1 MRVNPSSFRR
11 LAVVLV
17 LAAFTLAPAMAQRVP
32 KKPISYDAYD
42 SWRSIQGT
50 QISRDGVWLTYTL
63 APQDG
68 DGELLVRNLQTG
80 KEWRLSRGTGA
91 VITADAKFVVYS
103 VAPVKADVEKAKKD
117 KKKPEEQPKNSL
129 GILNLAT
136 GEVTTVERIK
146 NFKVA
151 EDGTTHVAYLL
162 EAPLPKPEEK
172 KDADKKEAAVKEPE
186 KKEPEAKAPAAKGE
200 DAAKKPKEKK
210 KDPGTELVI
219 RELATGKTVSVAEV
233 VEYTWNKPG
242 SLLAYAVSSKKP
254 EDDGAAV
261 WKAAGGTMVSLL
273 KGLGH
278 YKSLTFDEKGGQLA
292 FLSDRD
298 DYKADVSPYKLYHW
312 ADPAAPSPAEI
323 SRSSSAA
330 GNDPQAKLGAP
341 AAVAAEVASGAAKG
355 MPQGMAVSENGRLS
369 FSKDGTKLFFG
380 YAVPPQPEPAED
392 APVPLKVD
400 IWSYKDQ
407 DLQPMQKV
415 SADQEKKRS
424 YTAVIHFLPKER
436 KLVSLAGPDMPGLT
450 FSEDS
455 KIAIGVNS
463 QPYRMLV
470 SWDQGYNDVSL
481 VNVAD
486 GSRKKVLEKFPGG
499 VVISPGGQ
507 YLLYYDEVGRNWFT
521 YRILDGKT
529 FNLTEK
535 LGVNFFQEEAD
546 TPSDPGSYGNAGWIE
561 GDKAILIYDKYD
573 IWEVKPDGSGARLAT
588 AGLGRKEGV
597 VFRYTRLD
605 PEERT
610 ISAKAPLLLSAM
622 DDATKGTGFY
632 RAALGSS
639 VPPEKIIMMSKLMS
653 GLRKAK
659 NAEVYLFTIQTFSEF
674 PNLWTSGPGF
684 FDMKKVSDANPQQA
698 EYVWGRAELIKY
710 MNADGVMLDA
720 ILTKPD
726 NFDPDKKYPL
736 MVYIYE
742 KLADGLHRF
751 SNPGPGTSIN
761 PARYVSNG
769 YILLQPD
776 IVYETGYPGS
786 DALKCVLPAV
796 QTVVGMG
803 FIDPKRIGIQGH
815 SWGGYQ
821 ITYMITQTDIFAAV
835 EAGASVTNMTS
846 AYGGI
851 RWGSGMVREFQY
863 EKTQSR
869 IGATLFN
876 RALQFIENSPVFWV
890 ERVQTPYLTIHN
902 DEDDAVPWYQGI
914 EFVTAMRR
922 LGKEAYMFNFN
933 TEKHGLRER
942 ENQKYWTIHL
952 DEFFDHFL
960 LGKPRPEWMDKG
972 VPFIERGKRDVSGY
986 YKKPETKK

>member
-1 MRVNPSSFRR
+1 M
-11 LAVVLV
+11 
-17 LAAFTLAPAMAQRVP
+17 
-32 KKPISYDAYD
+32 
-42 SWRSIQGT
+42 
-50 QISRDGVWLTYTL
+50 
-63 APQDG
+63 
-68 DGELLVRNLQTG
+68 
-80 KEWRLSRGTGA
+80 
-91 VITADAKFVVYS
+91 
-103 VAPVKADVEKAKKD
+103 VAPPKADVEKAKKD
-117 KKKPEEQPKNSL
+117 KKKPEEQPKSSL

-136 GEVTTVERIK
+136 GEVAAAERVK
-146 NFKVA
+146 SFKVA
-151 EDGTTHVAYLL
+151 EDGTSHVAYLL

-172 KDADKKEAAVKEPE
+172 KDADKKEAAAKEPE
-186 KKEPEAKAPAAKGE
+186 KKAPEAKAAPAAKPE
-200 DAAKKPKEKK
+200 ESAKKPKEKK

-219 RELATGKTVSVAEV
+219 RELVTGKTVSVPEV
-233 VEYTWNKPG
+233 VEYIWNKSG
-242 SLLAYAVSSKKP
+242 SMLAYAVSSKKP
-254 EDDGAAV
+254 EDDGASV
-261 WKAAGGTMVSLL
+261 WKAADGTTTPLL

-278 YKSLTFDEKGGQLA
+278 YKSLTFDEKGAQLA

-312 ADPAAPSPAEI
+312 TEAAPAAAAPAPKAKPAAPAVS
-323 SRSSSAA
+323 
-330 GNDPQAKLGAP
+330 GA
-341 AAVAAEVASGAAKG
+341 VELASGTAKG

-380 YAVPPQPEPAED
+380 YAAPPQPEPAED
-392 APVPLKVD
+392 APAPVKVD

-407 DLQPMQKV
+407 DLQPMQALN
-415 SADQEKKRS
+415 ADQEKKRS
-424 YTAVIHFLPKER
+424 FQAVVHFLPKER
-436 KLVSLAGPDMPGLT
+436 KLVPLAGPDMPGLT
-450 FSEDS
+450 LSEDS
-455 KIAIGVNS
+455 KIAIGQNS
-463 QPYRMLV
+463 LPYRMLV
-470 SWDQGYNDVSL
+470 SWDQGYSDVYL
-481 VNVAD
+481 VNLAD
-486 GSRKKVLEKFPGG
+486 GSRKKVLEKFPSG

-507 YLLYYDEVGRNWFT
+507 YLLYYDEAGRNWYT

-535 LGVNFFQEEAD
+535 LGVNFFNEETD
-546 TPSDPGSYGNAGWIE
+546 TPSEPGPYGNAGWVE
-561 GDKAILIYDKYD
+561 GDKAVLIYDKYD

-588 AGLGRKEGV
+588 AGIGRKNSV
-597 VFRYTRLD
+597 VFRYSRLD

-610 ISAKAPLLLSAM
+610 IPAAKPLLLAAM
-622 DDATKGTGFY
+622 DDTTKGTGFY
-632 RAALGSS
+632 RVSLGSAA
-639 VPPEKIIMMSKLMS
+639 PPEKIIMMNKLMS

-659 NAEVYLFTIQTFSEF
+659 DAEVYLFTIQTTAEF
-674 PNLWTSGPGF
+674 PNLWTSGPGLW
-684 FDMKKVSDANPQQA
+684 DMKKVTDANPQQS
-698 EYVWGRAELIKY
+698 EYVWGRSELIKY
-710 MNADGVMLDA
+710 LNADGKWLDA

-742 KLADGLHRF
+742 KLADGVHRF

-821 ITYMITQTDIFAAV
+821 ITYMITQTDLFAAV
-835 EAGASVTNMTS
+835 EAGASVVNMTS

-876 RALQFIENSPVFWV
+876 RALQFIESSPVFWA
-890 ERVQTPYLTIHN
+890 ERIKTPYLTIHN

-914 EFVTAMRR
+914 EFITAMRR

-933 TEKHGLRER
+933 TEKHGLRQR

-972 VPFIERGKRDVSGY
+972 VTYLERGRRDVSVY
-986 YKKPETKK
+986 YKKTEEKK

>member
-1 MRVNPSSFRR
+1 MRVNPRSFRR
-11 LAVVLV
+11 LAVVFV

-50 QISRDGVWLTYTL
+50 QISRDGVWLAYTL

-80 KEWRLSRGTGA
+80 KEWRLSRGSGA

-103 VAPVKADVEKAKKD
+103 VAPPKADVDKAKKD

-136 GEVTTVERIK
+136 GEVATVERVK
-146 NFKVA
+146 SFKVA
-151 EDGTTHVAYLL
+151 EDGTTRIAYLL

-172 KDADKKEAAVKEPE
+172 KEADKKEAQAKEPE

-219 RELATGKTVSVAEV
+219 RELATGKTVSMAEV
-233 VEYTWNKPG
+233 VEYAWNKPG
-242 SLLAYAVSSKKP
+242 SLLAYAVSCKKP
-254 EDDGAAV
+254 EDDGAAIWRV
-261 WKAAGGTMVSLL
+261 ADGKTISLL

-278 YKSLTFDEKGGQLA
+278 YKSFTFDEKGGQLA

-298 DYKADVSPYKLYHW
+298 DYKADVSPYKLYYW
-312 ADPAAPSPAEI
+312 ADPAAAAEI
-323 SRSSSAA
+323 
-330 GNDPQAKLGAP
+330 
-341 AAVAAEVASGAAKG
+341 ASGKAKG
-355 MPQGMAVSENGRLS
+355 MPQGMAVSENGRVS

-380 YAVPPQPEPAED
+380 YAAPPQPEPAED
-392 APVPLKVD
+392 APAPVKVD
-400 IWSYKDQ
+400 IWNTKDQ

-415 SADQEKKRS
+415 NADQEKKRS
-424 YTAVIHFLPKER
+424 FSAVIHFLPKER
-436 KLVSLAGPDMPGLT
+436 RLVPLAGSDMPGLIL
-450 FSEDS
+450 SEDS
-455 KIAIGVNS
+455 KVAIGLS
-463 QPYRMLV
+463 SLPYRMLV
-470 SWDQGYNDVSL
+470 SWDQGYSDVFL
-481 VNVAD
+481 INVAD
-486 GSRKKVLEKFPGG
+486 GSRKKLLEKFPGS

-507 YLLYYDEVGRNWFT
+507 YLLYYDEVGRNWFS

-535 LGVNFFQEEAD
+535 LGVNFFQEESD
-546 TPSDPGSYGNAGWIE
+546 TPSDPGSYGNAGWVE
-561 GDKAILIYDKYD
+561 GDKAVLIYDQYD

-588 AGLGRKEGV
+588 AGLGRKDRV

-632 RAALGSS
+632 RVSLGSS
-639 VPPEKIIMMSKLMS
+639 APPEKIIMMNKLMS

-674 PNLWTSGPGF
+674 PNLWTSSAGF
-684 FDMKKVSDANPQQA
+684 WDMKKVSDANPQQS
-698 EYVWGRAELIKY
+698 EYIWGRSELIKY
-710 MNADGVMLDA
+710 LNADGRMLDA

-742 KLADGLHRF
+742 KLADGLNRF
-751 SNPGPGTSIN
+751 SNPGPATSIN

-796 QTVVGMG
+796 QTVLGMG

-835 EAGASVTNMTS
+835 EAGASVANMTS

-890 ERVQTPYLTIHN
+890 ERVKTPYLTIHN

-914 EFVTAMRR
+914 EFFTAMRR

-960 LGKPRPEWMDKG
+960 LGKPRPEWMEKG
-972 VPFIERGKRDVSGY
+972 VPYLERGKRDVSGY
-986 YKKPETKK
+986 YKKPEAKK